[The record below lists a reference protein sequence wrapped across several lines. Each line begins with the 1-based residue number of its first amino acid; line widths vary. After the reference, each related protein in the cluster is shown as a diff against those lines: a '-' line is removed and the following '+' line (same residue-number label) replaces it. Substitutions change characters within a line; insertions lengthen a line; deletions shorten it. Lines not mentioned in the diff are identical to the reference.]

1 MRIRRNAQLKPTT
14 MHLVLFKST
23 MAGCYSACLQ
33 LYCRAQRA
41 SVPNLFTQ
49 GSQVLHQPTCILH
62 LQNVSSVLSPK
73 NGPPPTPP
81 LIIYSNTCQQ
91 RISRLS
97 SNHKRFLWENS
108 SLVIFLWKKYTKR
121 GDGIVP
127 GGSFWI

>member
-1 MRIRRNAQLKPTT
+1 MRIRRNAQLKPATT
-14 MHLVLFKST
+14 HLVLFKST

-41 SVPNLFTQ
+41 SVPNLFIQ

-73 NGPPPTPP
+73 NGPSPP

-97 SNHKRFLWENS
+97 SDRKRFLWENS
-108 SLVIFLWKKYTKR
+108 SLVIFLRKTHKKR
-121 GDGIVP
+121 GDGMVP